1 MGPIKREARQVT
13 SVTTSGLSQTVN
25 VHMRASDDWDEL
37 ICEIKVAR
45 VQSCAFVTIIIQLS
59 THQMD

>member
-1 MGPIKREARQVT
+1 MSLQAVGPMKQEARQVT

-45 VQSCAFVTIIIQLS
+45 I
-59 THQMD
+59 